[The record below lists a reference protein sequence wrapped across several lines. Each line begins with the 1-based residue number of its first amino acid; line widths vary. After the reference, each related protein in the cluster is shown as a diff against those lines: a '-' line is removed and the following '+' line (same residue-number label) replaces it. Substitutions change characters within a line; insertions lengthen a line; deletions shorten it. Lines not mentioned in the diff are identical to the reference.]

1 MCEEAWDGSR
11 YDRGFFRRATRT
23 TRAESRKLGER
34 MTSTEAKAATRE
46 ALDAVR
52 TGDDESMTEI
62 ILECQGWK
70 R

>member
-1 MCEEAWDGSR
+1 
-11 YDRGFFRRATRT
+11 
-23 TRAESRKLGER
+23 